1 MTKRPAQARR
11 LAPAKFIGIQDG
23 FGLTPSIELYN
34 LTARVG
40 IHPVG
45 SSVARC
51 TLESHGYY
59 VPPLPV
65 EEFVHS

>member
-1 MTKRPAQARR
+1 MARAAAWVER
-11 LAPAKFIGIQDG
+11 QQWTLER

-65 EEFVHS
+65 EEFAHS